1 LVTFTPPICVSNYL
15 FADLFLLRGQN
26 EDAFAFTESKGFFY
40 LDNMNFEPME
50 NGLGSRDMIRWKM
63 ADDKNGF
70 YMSTEPQP
78 FFIPKKQKNS

>member
-1 LVTFTPPICVSNYL
+1 M
-15 FADLFLLRGQN
+15 
-26 EDAFAFTESKGFFY
+26 K
-40 LDNMNFEPME
+40 FEPME

-63 ADDKNGF
+63 ADDKNEF